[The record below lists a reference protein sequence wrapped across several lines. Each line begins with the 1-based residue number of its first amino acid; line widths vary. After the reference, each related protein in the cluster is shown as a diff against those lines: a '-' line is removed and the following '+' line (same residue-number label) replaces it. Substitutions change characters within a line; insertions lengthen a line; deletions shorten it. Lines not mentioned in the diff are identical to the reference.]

1 MRKVTGAGADHSPPF
16 IAEVQS
22 ACSFTSTPAY
32 DFMASTGTTLT
43 FVSVFVFTESLNS
56 SYFQGNK
63 NNLLS
68 FLLICLFK

>member
-1 MRKVTGAGADHSPPF
+1 MRKVAVAYADHSPPF
-16 IAEVQS
+16 IAEVKY
-22 ACSFTSTPAY
+22 ACSCTSAPAY

-43 FVSVFVFTESLNS
+43 FLSVFVFTDSLNS

-68 FLLICLFK
+68 FLLVCLFK